1 MKILIIRYVGVL
13 LVALLMSL
21 VSCTEEPLLQNTE
34 ITVNETSLDL
44 TVVTW
49 AKGPYSIINEP
60 YSSKLIGAMD
70 SLVIEE
76 YWPTEERATLTDI
89 DSVWYV
95 FSDEKQLSFSHDYG
109 FLPDSRNPLWLREQ
123 NIARTSLPF
132 YFRHV
137 ITEEDYLRAE

>member
-44 TVVTW
+44 TVITW
-49 AKGPYSIINEP
+49 VGQGFSTKEP
-60 YSSKLIGAMD
+60 YSSVLIESMD
-70 SLVIEE
+70 SLVVED
-76 YWPTEERATLTDI
+76 YFQGRPRNGSLTGI
-89 DSVWYV
+89 DSVWFV
-95 FSDEKQLSFSHDYG
+95 FADEKKLSFSHDYG
-109 FLPDSRNPLWLREQ
+109 LMPDNRNPLWLRDEELTG
-123 NIARTSLPF
+123 TSNPF
-132 YFRHV
+132 FFRHV